1 LGLSEWFVS
10 PKIPH
15 LSVILGSYR
24 WEGMEIKVKV
34 YAPSF
39 IHNEIPD
46 GDGYVTLPE
55 GATLNDLY
63 KKLKLP
69 LPLRL
74 NFLFSVNYEQAHGD
88 TQLKDGDVV
97 SFLFPVSGG

>member
-1 LGLSEWFVS
+1 
-10 PKIPH
+10 
-15 LSVILGSYR
+15 
-24 WEGMEIKVKV
+24 MEIKVKV

-46 GDGYVTLPE
+46 DDGWVALHE
-55 GATLNDLY
+55 GASINDLY

-74 NFLFSVNYEQAHGD
+74 SFLFSVNYEQAHGD
-88 TQLKDGDVV
+88 TKLKDGDVI